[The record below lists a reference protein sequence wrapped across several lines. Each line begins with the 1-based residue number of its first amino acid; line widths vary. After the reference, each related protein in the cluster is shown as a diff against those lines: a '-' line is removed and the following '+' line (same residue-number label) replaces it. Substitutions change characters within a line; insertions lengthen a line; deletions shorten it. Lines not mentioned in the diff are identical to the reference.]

1 MENKKTN
8 RANLENKKFIFL
20 QIGMITAL
28 GISLLAFEWRSYDSR
43 VYEKYVSGWTEIED
57 LLPLNTRQDK
67 PLPPAPAVKPVI
79 IINITED
86 PIDMPD
92 DFPRID
98 AGFNEN
104 WANPVYTPQL
114 SEEVSNTAED
124 TIYNTYSIEVQPEF
138 PGGEVALY
146 NFLSENIKYPRM
158 AIEANIQGT
167 AIISFVV
174 EKDGNLSNIRVERAP
189 DNLLSDEA
197 MRVVSAMPRWIP
209 GNQGGRPFRV
219 AFYLPVKFKLE

>member
-1 MENKKTN
+1 
-8 RANLENKKFIFL
+8 
-20 QIGMITAL
+20 
-28 GISLLAFEWRSYDSR
+28 
-43 VYEKYVSGWTEIED
+43 
-57 LLPLNTRQDK
+57 
-67 PLPPAPAVKPVI
+67 
-79 IINITED
+79 
-86 PIDMPD
+86 
-92 DFPRID
+92 
-98 AGFNEN
+98 
-104 WANPVYTPQL
+104 
-114 SEEVSNTAED
+114 
-124 TIYNTYSIEVQPEF
+124 
-138 PGGEVALY
+138 
-146 NFLSENIKYPRM
+146 M

>member
-124 TIYNTYSIEVQPEF
+124 TIYNTYSI
-138 PGGEVALY
+138 
-146 NFLSENIKYPRM
+146 
-158 AIEANIQGT
+158 
-167 AIISFVV
+167 
-174 EKDGNLSNIRVERAP
+174 
-189 DNLLSDEA
+189 
-197 MRVVSAMPRWIP
+197 
-209 GNQGGRPFRV
+209 
-219 AFYLPVKFKLE
+219 